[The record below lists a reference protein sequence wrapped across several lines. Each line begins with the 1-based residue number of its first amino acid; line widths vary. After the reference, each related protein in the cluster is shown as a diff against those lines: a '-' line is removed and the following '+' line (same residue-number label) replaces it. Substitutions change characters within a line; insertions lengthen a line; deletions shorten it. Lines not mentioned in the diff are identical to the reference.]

1 MKQLK
6 FTKLFAMLLI
16 ATLSMGYLTSC
27 DDDDDKKFTPTT
39 DFVNELN
46 KLYPNVKAHWET
58 RHHDY
63 RVAEFDQS
71 GDEYEVWFSKEGQWV
86 MTEIDYEAPYTNV
99 PADIMSSF
107 YGSEYGN
114 WTIDDIDY
122 YERASDSFYVFDVEQ
137 RGEHDMDVYF
147 DADGTFI
154 KAERESNS
162 DILPSTVIK

>member
-1 MKQLK
+1 MRLP
-6 FTKLFAMLLI
+6 
-16 ATLSMGYLTSC
+16 
-27 DDDDDKKFTPTT
+27 TPT
-39 DFVNELN
+39 
-46 KLYPNVKAHWET
+46 W
-58 RHHDY
+58 
-63 RVAEFDQS
+63 
-71 GDEYEVWFSKEGQWV
+71 
-86 MTEIDYEAPYTNV
+86 
-99 PADIMSSF
+99 PARDMSSF

-147 DADGTFI
+147 DADGNFI